1 MNGWPRTVAGFLLL
15 AAAACGSN
23 DSAQPAE
30 TNPPSTT
37 VAPATSAPTTT
48 IPATTVPETTTKP
61 TAPLGA
67 PMTVDELTAVLPIVD
82 GYEYSDLA
90 TSGIWEQRDTG
101 DEMVEE
107 GGLADLTTSVTRAV
121 FVAGGDPQTGIGWV
135 GEVGVFDAGS
145 DTPQVWMDYVN
156 DHRIFLLAGP
166 PIGDP
171 QDPDSTEP
179 LAVTYNTVNARWQAI
194 VNEIAL
200 TGDAEDGDFGA
211 AWFHDGL
218 IWTVS
223 GFETMNDFAA
233 GLVGEQESTGVE
245 PEQIDIDA
253 LEGPLADAIVDVPGF
268 QFYDGQPLDVL
279 AYVVEGLGNC
289 VEHLSGHSV
298 VPTEAQDLGI
308 YIWMSGLAAPCREP
322 LDDSTIPA
330 GWTRQD
336 INGVPAVI
344 SDDGTE
350 IIIVAD
356 TGVTVDVLLQNTD
369 DLTTFAPVLEMF
381 AETVARTEI

>member
-1 MNGWPRTVAGFLLL
+1 
-15 AAAACGSN
+15 
-23 DSAQPAE
+23 
-30 TNPPSTT
+30 
-37 VAPATSAPTTT
+37 
-48 IPATTVPETTTKP
+48 
-61 TAPLGA
+61 
-67 PMTVDELTAVLPIVD
+67 MTVDELTAVLPIVD
-82 GYEYSDLA
+82 GYEYSDRA

-121 FVAGGDPQTGIGWV
+121 FVAGGDPETGIGWV

-145 DTPQVWMDYVN
+145 DTPQVWKDYVN

-171 QDPDSTEP
+171 QDPDSTEVV
-179 LAVTYNTVNARWQAI
+179 AVAINTIHARWQAI
-194 VNEIAL
+194 GDEIAS

-233 GLVGEQESTGVE
+233 GLIGEQESTGVE

-268 QFYDGQPLDVL
+268 QSYDWQPFDVL
-279 AYVVEGLGNC
+279 AYVVEGLDEC

-298 VPTEAQDLGI
+298 VLTDAQDVGI
-308 YIWMSGLAAPCREP
+308 YVRMSGLAAPCREP

-350 IIIVAD
+350 IVILTD
-356 TGVTVDVLLQNTD
+356 TGVVVEVLLPNAD
-369 DLTTFAPVLEMF
+369 DLTTFAPVLEML
-381 AETVARTEI
+381 AEAAARTEI